1 MIADMAMQTEAARQ
15 LTYKAA
21 AAVDAGVKGPEL
33 GTLAAMA
40 KCFASDVAM
49 KVATDAVQLFGA
61 AGISNE
67 YPINRYFRDA
77 KVVQII
83 EGTNQIQ
90 RNIIANTLLGR
101 ESRTL
106 ICSGRRADI
115 SAMTRQLH
123 HVQNRLLTGKKAL
136 ITGGGTGLGKSI
148 AKRYLELGADVVI
161 CGRRTEVLEATAA
174 ELREATGGVASF
186 VSCDMRNADA
196 VEAMFDEIWRERP
209 LDILVNNAAANF
221 IARTDKLSPRAID
234 AVLNIVLH
242 GSFYCTVACGRR
254 WIEAG
259 RGGTVLSVATTPS
272 FTGLAFTAPSAA
284 AKAGIVA
291 MTRSLAVEWG
301 PKGIRLNA
309 VAPGLFPTEGAW
321 ERLYP
326 PGSQA
331 GAAGDWRAAA
341 PLRPAHRACE
351 SVRLSRGRRIRPT
364 SPAI

>member
-1 MIADMAMQTEAARQ
+1 M
-15 LTYKAA
+15 
-21 AAVDAGVKGPEL
+21 
-33 GTLAAMA
+33 AAMA

-61 AGISNE
+61 AGVSNE

-101 ESRTL
+101 EQKRLSRA
-106 ICSGRRADI
+106 RARI
-115 SAMTRQLH
+115 QEHSAMFR
-123 HVQNRLLTGKKAL
+123 NDLLQGKRIL
-136 ITGGGTGLGKSI
+136 VTGGGTGLGKSI

-161 CGRRTEVLEATAA
+161 CGRRTEVLEATARGTA
-174 ELREATGGVASF
+174 RGDWRRASRPHGCDVRDADGDRAMMTEHLGEGAARRAGQQRGGQFHRAHRHALAARDRCRART
-186 VSCDMRNADA
+186 SCCTARSIAPSQ
-196 VEAMFDEIWRERP
+196 RRP
-209 LDILVNNAAANF
+209 ALDRGAAA
-221 IARTDKLSPRAID
+221 S
-234 AVLNIVLH
+234 
-242 GSFYCTVACGRR
+242 
-254 WIEAG
+254 
-259 RGGTVLSVATTPS
+259 GTVLSVATTPS

-309 VAPGLFPTEGAW
+309 VAPGLFPTAGAW

-326 PGSQA
+326 PRLA
-331 GAAGDWRAAA
+331 GRGPAASACRCAASASTSSWPICFAYLASDESGYITGELIVIDGGRWMQGVGGPSARAMQDWTDEQWEAMRK
-341 PLRPAHRACE
+341 R
-351 SVRLSRGRRIRPT
+351 
-364 SPAI
+364 

>member
-1 MIADMAMQTEAARQ
+1 MFRSD
-15 LTYKAA
+15 L
-21 AAVDAGVKGPEL
+21 
-33 GTLAAMA
+33 LA
-40 KCFASDVAM
+40 
-49 KVATDAVQLFGA
+49 
-61 AGISNE
+61 
-67 YPINRYFRDA
+67 
-77 KVVQII
+77 
-83 EGTNQIQ
+83 
-90 RNIIANTLLGR
+90 
-101 ESRTL
+101 
-106 ICSGRRADI
+106 
-115 SAMTRQLH
+115 
-123 HVQNRLLTGKKAL
+123 GKKAL

-148 AKRYLELGADVVI
+148 ATRYLELGAEVVI
-161 CGRRTEVLEATAA
+161 CGRRSDVLEATAK
-174 ELREATGGVASF
+174 ELREATGGATSF
-186 VSCDMRNADA
+186 VSCDIRNAESVD
-196 VEAMFDEIWRERP
+196 AMFQEIWRQRP

-242 GSFYCTVACGRR
+242 GSFYCTVACGQR

-326 PGSQA
+326 PGSQPEPQEN
-331 GAAGDWRAAA
+331 GV
-341 PLRPAHRACE
+341 PLRRFGQHIELANLFAYLAADESSYITGDLIVIDGGRWMQGVGGPNSRAMQDWSDE
-351 SVRLSRGRRIRPT
+351 QWDAMRKR
-364 SPAI
+364 